1 MLASQS
7 AACKFAFCMQ
17 GTNVM
22 VCPLNKTQRGANA
35 VMELLGTWRSIEPM
49 QVVELL
55 KRTVS
60 AVHDLTDAAAS
71 KLTFMGRYSVL
82 QQQLL
87 PQQQPQP
94 SKPQEVC

>member
-1 MLASQS
+1 
-7 AACKFAFCMQ
+7 MQ

-22 VCPLNKTQRGANA
+22 LCPLNKTQRGADA

-55 KRTVS
+55 KRTAS
-60 AVHDLTDAAAS
+60 AVHDLTDAAAAS
-71 KLTFMGRYSVL
+71 KSIFIGRYSVSH
-82 QQQLL
+82 QQLL